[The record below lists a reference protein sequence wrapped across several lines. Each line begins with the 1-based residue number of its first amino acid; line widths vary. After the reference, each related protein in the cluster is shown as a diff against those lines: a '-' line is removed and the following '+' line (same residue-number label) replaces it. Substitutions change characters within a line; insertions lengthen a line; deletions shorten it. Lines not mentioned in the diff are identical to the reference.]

1 MLHIIN
7 TEFNFVTDSKMIPM
21 VQFCCLLFLLFILVS
36 AVNRLW
42 NMTNCEVLS
51 RTSVEQKV
59 RSCAFDADGQHLAL
73 GMMDGSF
80 MVLRTRSKHFC
91 LSVFVCAFVAVYTNV
106 CLLLQLQISVL
117 GVGWGGGNSIFAIV

>member
-7 TEFNFVTDSKMIPM
+7 TEFNFGTDGKIIPKI
-21 VQFCCLLFLLFILVS
+21 QFCCLLFLLFILVS

-42 NMTNCEVLS
+42 NMNNCEVLS

-80 MVLRTRSKHFC
+80 MVLRTR
-91 LSVFVCAFVAVYTNV
+91 
-106 CLLLQLQISVL
+106 
-117 GVGWGGGNSIFAIV
+117 